1 MRSLTITEAARIARM
16 YLDGDRVETL
26 LLDKTGHVDYDFE
39 SFNIIK
45 ASLMKAERIN
55 PDLKYSLILWTERAG
70 KRNIVEP
77 IVCASVLPVEG
88 WRETEANKSLIRALS
103 GEEDVHYLRDN
114 SESTYFPVYNSDHEI
129 VGAIEFLI
137 MNDEANDI

>member
-1 MRSLTITEAARIARM
+1 MRSLTIMEVARIARM

-39 SFNIIK
+39 SFNIVK
-45 ASLMKAERIN
+45 ASLMKAERIH
-55 PDLKYSLILWTERAG
+55 PELKYSIILWTPRAG
-70 KRNIVEP
+70 KRNVVEP

-88 WRETEANKSLIRALS
+88 WREINANESQIKALS
-103 GEEDVHYLRDN
+103 GEENVPFTRDN
-114 SESTYFPVYNSDHEI
+114 STSTYFPVYNSDHEI
-129 VGAIEFLI
+129 VGAMEFLI

>member
-1 MRSLTITEAARIARM
+1 MRSLTLAEVARIARM

-39 SFNIIK
+39 SFNIVK
-45 ASLMKAERIN
+45 ASLMKAERIHPELN
-55 PDLKYSLILWTERAG
+55 YSLILWTKRAG

-77 IVCASVLPVEG
+77 VVCASVLPVEG
-88 WRETEANKSLIRALS
+88 WRETKANDSLIRALS
-103 GEEDVHYLRDN
+103 GEEDVCFVRDN
-114 SESTYFPVYNSDHEI
+114 SHSAYYPVYNSDHEI
-129 VGAIEFLI
+129 VGALEFLI